1 MPNIPLDSTKRT
13 ENLQIP
19 NKAYKIHT
27 FGDSIPE
34 IMFLA
39 LPDTTVESPDITK
52 ERAQAMLINSF
63 DESLPYELQPWS
75 VGVKKKYAP
84 NVISPVRVTPTGK
97 QTKGNINIKD
107 FANKF
112 VDALKYLYF

>member
-52 ERAQAMLINSF
+52 ERA
-63 DESLPYELQPWS
+63 
-75 VGVKKKYAP
+75 
-84 NVISPVRVTPTGK
+84 
-97 QTKGNINIKD
+97 
-107 FANKF
+107 
-112 VDALKYLYF
+112 